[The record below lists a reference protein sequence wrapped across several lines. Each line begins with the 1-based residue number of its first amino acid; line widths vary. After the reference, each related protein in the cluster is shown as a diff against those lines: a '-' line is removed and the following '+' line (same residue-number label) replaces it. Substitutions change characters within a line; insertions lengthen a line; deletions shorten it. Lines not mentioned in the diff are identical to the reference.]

1 MQAASQVGP
10 IVDVPVSG
18 EREHGLGAGVDGLE
32 APLDA
37 DPARALV
44 VGVAEGVE
52 SVVDDLVGVDPPDAA
67 VADRDAP
74 QGSRDG
80 LPALAEGRRVAGA
93 LSVPNAVLP
102 AGRKRE
108 SDMHG

>member
-44 VGVAEGVE
+44 VGVAKAVE

-67 VADRDAP
+67 AADRDAT
-74 QGSRDG
+74 QGSRDR
-80 LPALAEGRRVAGA
+80 LPALAERRRVAGA
-93 LSVPNAVLP
+93 LPVPNAVLQ
-102 AGRKRE
+102 RE
-108 SDMHG
+108 RERHM